1 MSQTQANEDEANR
14 DCSTSDNMSDET
26 HDLIN
31 KILDKVTKLRQGLK
45 QDFEKEVD
53 LVNDE
58 MEQLEQ
64 QMKEIKKNKTDFES
78 SIADPSNASEA
89 GNQFIRY
96 QQNYINQLEKHIAKL
111 KLQNKGMRDQW
122 KRTSQNLKQKEGA
135 GKTVLNLQQLQIENA
150 QGMVK
155 LEGIW
160 QNLLQCKCQTAE
172 CKVLLH
178 QTQESVFQATLE
190 RESLLDKISNSKQQ
204 IKQAESQLINAEI
217 ELEAAKSKHEEQ
229 TSLTG
234 SYEVPTIYSYVDQH
248 AKMQVLRRVLGE
260 WSRKVKIL
268 EQENAIL
275 TKKCSRL
282 GKDPTLHRKAS

>member
-64 QMKEIKKNKTDFES
+64 QIKGFLGVSPLLFLISVILEIKKNKTDFES

-122 KRTSQNLKQKEGA
+122 KRTSQK
-135 GKTVLNLQQLQIENA
+135 
-150 QGMVK
+150 
-155 LEGIW
+155 
-160 QNLLQCKCQTAE
+160 
-172 CKVLLH
+172 
-178 QTQESVFQATLE
+178 
-190 RESLLDKISNSKQQ
+190 
-204 IKQAESQLINAEI
+204 
-217 ELEAAKSKHEEQ
+217 
-229 TSLTG
+229 
-234 SYEVPTIYSYVDQH
+234 
-248 AKMQVLRRVLGE
+248 
-260 WSRKVKIL
+260 
-268 EQENAIL
+268 
-275 TKKCSRL
+275 
-282 GKDPTLHRKAS
+282 